1 MFMTDLTGTIKNLF
15 NRQWAESGRGG
26 LGLLIEYTKYTPIIL
41 FYFYFINMHLKFQN
55 FILKNV
61 ARDVLFIK

>member
-41 FYFYFINMHLKFQN
+41 FYKYTFKISKFYPEECS
-55 FILKNV
+55 
-61 ARDVLFIK
+61 

>member
-26 LGLLIEYTKYTPIIL
+26 LGLLFEHSKYTPIIL
-41 FYFYFINMHLKFQN
+41 FYKYAFKISKFYPKECSL
-55 FILKNV
+55 
-61 ARDVLFIK
+61 LFIK